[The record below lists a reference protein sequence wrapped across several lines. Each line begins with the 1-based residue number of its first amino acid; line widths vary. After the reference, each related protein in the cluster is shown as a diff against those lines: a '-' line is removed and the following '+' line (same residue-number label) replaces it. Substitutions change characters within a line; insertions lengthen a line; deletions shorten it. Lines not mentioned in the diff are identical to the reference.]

1 MTDENAKSFEAG
13 ADEKA
18 EKILSAIHFAT
29 SELYCQERIKFSNPA
44 AKFHLELA
52 ASQGH
57 LEAKIILG
65 RRHHIS
71 WPKST
76 RFCQVRAT
84 GVMKILGNF
93 SDKGKK
99 YLQLKTDTI
108 LDKIHVLPNQTKGF
122 KYLQAAADNGDLYSN
137 YWIARAYHTGNGLP
151 DGEDIDLNQA
161 IKYYWN
167 LNEEITNFDIPFY
180 SILGNSISCKFP
192 RLGIL
197 I

>member
-1 MTDENAKSFEAG
+1 MTDENAKSFEAA
-13 ADEKA
+13 ADAKA

-44 AKFHLELA
+44 AKFHLEFA

-65 RRHHIS
+65 KRYHTFLALIDSIS
-71 WPKST
+71 PGLSH
-76 RFCQVRAT
+76 
-84 GVMKILGNF
+84 GSHEIIGNF

-108 LDKIHVLPNQTKGF
+108 LDRIHVRPNQSKGF

-151 DGEDIDLNQA
+151 DGENIDLNQA

-167 LNEEITNFDIPFY
+167 INEEIGNFDIPFY
-180 SILGNSISCKFP
+180 SILGNSISCKIP